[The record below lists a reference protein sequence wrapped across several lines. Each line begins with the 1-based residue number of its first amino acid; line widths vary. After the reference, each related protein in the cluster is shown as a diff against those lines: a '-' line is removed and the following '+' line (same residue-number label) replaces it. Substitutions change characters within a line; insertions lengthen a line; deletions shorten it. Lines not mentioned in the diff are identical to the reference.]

1 MPTNPNTDESRPQ
14 RSPWS
19 RPRLERLEMAQTA
32 GATTPG
38 VGEGDMGNYT

>member
-19 RPRLERLEMAQTA
+19 QPRLEKLEMAQTA
-32 GATTPG
+32 GATPG
-38 VGEGDMGNYT
+38 VAEGDLSQYT